1 MHYLEMQ
8 VWENSEILEVDVVL
22 VDWFYSQP
30 PEMKICILTGLQHYL
45 KLFGLWDTWFL
56 LFENLIAYTS
66 CFNCGDLFRCSLWNN
81 FSSSFTVTTFVKD
94 LKLIK
99 RLLSSSFTGEFLYSY
114 LW

>member
-45 KLFGLWDTWFL
+45 KLFGSWDTWLL
-56 LFENLIAYTS
+56 LFENLIAYTPRVLKGLFTYFKRT
-66 CFNCGDLFRCSLWNN
+66 FNTIAIYVNYN
-81 FSSSFTVTTFVKD
+81 
-94 LKLIK
+94 
-99 RLLSSSFTGEFLYSY
+99 
-114 LW
+114 